1 MTIINSLCNGLIIM
15 FSLCGG
21 DGEAIISFLQHSRV
35 SPFDVLLLFKS
46 MKLLD
51 SNPDNNSL
59 VEMEFVCKKMF
70 VVVDT
75 WKNKAKV
82 YNKDAQQGY
91 L

>member
-1 MTIINSLCNGLIIM
+1 
-15 FSLCGG
+15 
-21 DGEAIISFLQHSRV
+21 
-35 SPFDVLLLFKS
+35 

-70 VVVDT
+70 VVDT

>member
-1 MTIINSLCNGLIIM
+1 
-15 FSLCGG
+15 
-21 DGEAIISFLQHSRV
+21 
-35 SPFDVLLLFKS
+35 